1 MARAES
7 RLGRPRSAAKR
18 RAILTAGTEIFLELG
33 FGAASMD
40 SVARRAAVS
49 KATVYKHFGS
59 KEKLFA
65 AIIETRCRALIS
77 PLLTPEI
84 RSNELEATLRAI
96 ADRFVELIMEE
107 STLAL
112 YRVVIA
118 EAPRFPELA
127 RVFYENGP
135 ERAIGS
141 LADYLSEETARGH
154 LEMSEAT
161 GAAEQFFS
169 LLSGYVHVRAL
180 LGIGA
185 CRPSS
190 DLNDHIAGV
199 VGTFLRAFAP
209 GAGSHRP

>member
-1 MARAES
+1 MARARC
-7 RLGRPRSAAKR
+7 RLGRPRSEAKR
-18 RAILTAGTEIFLELG
+18 QAILTAATEVFLDLG

-40 SVARRAAVS
+40 SVAQRAAVS

-59 KEKLFA
+59 KEKLFG
-65 AIIETRCRALIS
+65 AIIESRCRALMS

-96 ADRFVELIMEE
+96 ADRFVDLIMDA
-107 STLAL
+107 SALAL

-135 ERAIGS
+135 EQAIGN
-141 LADYLSEETARGH
+141 LAGYLSEETERGH
-154 LEMSEAT
+154 LVISDSV

-180 LGIGA
+180 LGMGA
-185 CRPSS
+185 CRPTS
-190 DLNDHIAGV
+190 DLTDHIAGV
-199 VGTFLRAFAP
+199 VRTFMRAF
-209 GAGSHRP
+209 GACSRTP